1 MTANQTRT
9 TIRIREDLLLKMKL
23 LASVKGETIT
33 ALLNEAVEEY
43 LRKHEGELRKKV
55 SEVVNTRETS
65 GA

>member
-1 MTANQTRT
+1 LMTANQTRT

-55 SEVVNTRETS
+55 SEVVNE
-65 GA
+65 

>member
-1 MTANQTRT
+1 M
-9 TIRIREDLLLKMKL
+9 KMKL

-55 SEVVNTRETS
+55 SEVVNE
-65 GA
+65 